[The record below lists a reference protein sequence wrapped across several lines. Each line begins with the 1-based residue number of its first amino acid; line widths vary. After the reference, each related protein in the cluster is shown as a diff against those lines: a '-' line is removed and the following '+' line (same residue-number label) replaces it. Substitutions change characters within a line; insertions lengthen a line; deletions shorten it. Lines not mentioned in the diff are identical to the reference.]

1 MDQFPS
7 GAVSPIQGTLEDAR
21 LHAYQIAAETH
32 REVTPVRIF
41 RQGKREMISGVLP
54 FMVYSRILEYNSAAP
69 KSDLAGV
76 ANATNRPLMKD
87 RVDDFDRYV
96 TGAISRDEPFIV
108 PPLTLNASGGLQIYV
123 PESIKISGYAVLP
136 DETKILITDGQHRFA
151 GLKQAADIHRG
162 TSIGNEIMNM
172 GIPFMMT
179 VEEERI
185 QVHQDFADAGK
196 TKALPPS
203 MLAVYD
209 TRHPANG
216 AVVNII
222 ERTPLLKGRV
232 DATSSALGK
241 GSVHIFLVNQV
252 REFVKHSLTGTT
264 GTTATAFEEQ
274 AAVAMTNSESK
285 ERWIRSR
292 VAFLKMLTEIV
303 PDWAEVS
310 ELSEPGGSDSAHVQ
324 QVTKDVKT
332 RENIPLTGA
341 FLSTM
346 GLVSHKVLSGFTGDD
361 LDDAQMADRLRFSL
375 SPLANAD
382 WSRSGDLW
390 EGGIVNGGKIRTQA
404 PGLRASAIAVLNR
417 LGLASEEDQPSAA

>member
-1 MDQFPS
+1 MVMMQAPPA
-7 GAVSPIQGTLEDAR
+7 AVVSEIKGTLEDAR
-21 LHAYQIAAETH
+21 LEAYQIAAETH

-41 RQGKREMISGVLP
+41 HQGKREMISGVLP
-54 FMVYSRILEYNSAAP
+54 FKVYNRILEYNSAAP
-69 KSDLAGV
+69 KSDLSGV
-76 ANATNRPLMKD
+76 ANTTNRPLMKD

-96 TGAISRDEPFIV
+96 TTAMVREEPFIV
-108 PPLTLNASGGLQIYV
+108 PPLTLNASGGLQVLV

-151 GLKQAADIHRG
+151 GLRQAAAIHRG
-162 TSIGNEIMNM
+162 TSIGDEIMNM

-179 VEEERI
+179 VEEATI

-216 AVVNII
+216 AVMNII

-232 DATSSALGK
+232 DATSNVLGK
-241 GSVHIFLVNQV
+241 GSAHIFLVNQV

-264 GTTATAFEEQ
+264 GTNATAFEEL
-274 AAVAMTNSESK
+274 AAAAMTNTESK

-292 VAFLKMLTEIV
+292 VAFLKALTEIV

-310 ELSEPGGSDSAHVQ
+310 EFSEPGGSDSAHVQ
-324 QVTKDVKT
+324 QVTKDVKV
-332 RENIPLTGA
+332 RENVPMTGA
-341 FLSTM
+341 FPEHD
-346 GLVSHKVLSGFTGDD
+346 GSGFSQGSEWIHRRGSGRRSDGGPSTLFFQSSGEC
-361 LDDAQMADRLRFSL
+361 RL
-375 SPLANAD
+375 
-382 WSRSGDLW
+382 
-390 EGGIVNGGKIRTQA
+390 V
-404 PGLRASAIAVLNR
+404 
-417 LGLASEEDQPSAA
+417 

>member
-1 MDQFPS
+1 MRQSPS
-7 GAVSPIQGTLEDAR
+7 TAVISIEGALEDAR
-21 LHAYQIAAETH
+21 LQAYEIAAETH

-76 ANATNRPLMKD
+76 ANSTNRPLMKD
-87 RVDDFDRYV
+87 RVDDFVRYV

-108 PPLTLNASGGLQIYV
+108 PPLTLNANRGLQVYV
-123 PESIKISGYAVLP
+123 PESIRISGYAVLP

-151 GLKQAADIHRG
+151 GLKRAADVHRG
-162 TSIGNEIMNM
+162 TSIGDEIMNI

-179 VEEERI
+179 VEEEMI

-209 TRHPANG
+209 TRHPANR
-216 AVVNII
+216 AVMNII

-232 DATSSALGK
+232 DATSSTLGK

-264 GTTATAFEEQ
+264 GTNVTAFEEL
-274 AAVAMTNSESK
+274 AVVAMTNSESK

-292 VAFLKMLTEIV
+292 VAFLKALTEIV
-303 PDWAEVS
+303 PDWAEVAGF
-310 ELSEPGGSDSAHVQ
+310 SEPGGSDSAHVQ
-324 QVTKDVKT
+324 QVTKDLKA
-332 RENIPLTGA
+332 RENVPMTGA

-346 GLVSHKVLSGFTGDD
+346 GLVSHKVLSGFTGED

-375 SPLANAD
+375 SPLVKAD
-382 WSRSGDLW
+382 WSRNGGLW
-390 EGGIVNGGKIRTQA
+390 DGGIVNGGKIRTQA
-404 PGLRASAIAVLNR
+404 PGLRASAIAVLNC
-417 LGLASEEDQPSAA
+417 LGFASEEDQPSAS